1 MKRSHLTLRRRHS
14 ESDEAFVAGEGPDM
28 EDAVVWPEDDPSASS
43 GPDLSG
49 HGSTGA
55 LRHW

>member
-1 MKRSHLTLRRRHS
+1 LRRRHS